1 MPPKAKFSKEEIIQA
16 ALDLVR
22 EDGISNLTAR
32 ALGTRLGSS
41 ARPIFTVFQNMDE
54 VQQAVIKAAKSLY
67 TGYIREGL
75 SETPAFKGTGMQYI
89 LFSIHEP
96 KLFQLLFM
104 KEQVNIPDLSGVLV
118 SIDENYYEILASVKD
133 TYKLSDE
140 ASQKLYQ
147 HLWIYTHGIASL
159 CATNMCRFT
168 EEEIS
173 KMITEVF
180 ISLLKEEKAGKCYD

>member
-1 MPPKAKFSKEEIIQA
+1 MPPKAKFTREEVIQA

-54 VQQAVIKAAKSLY
+54 VQQAVFDAAKALY
-67 TGYIREGL
+67 TGYIRKGL

-89 LFSIHEP
+89 RFSIHEP

-104 KEQVNIPDLSGVLV
+104 KEEANIPDLSGVLV
-118 SIDENYYEILASVKD
+118 SIDENYEQILSSVKD
-133 TYKLSDE
+133 TYNLSDKV
-140 ASQKLYQ
+140 SKKLYQ

-168 EEEIS
+168 EDEIS
-173 KMITEVF
+173 QMITEVF
-180 ISLLKEEKAGKCYD
+180 ISLLKEVKSGGIS

>member
-75 SETPAFKGTGMQYI
+75 SETPAFKGPGMQYI

-118 SIDENYYEILASVKD
+118 SIDENYDEILASVKD

>member
-118 SIDENYYEILASVKD
+118 SIDENYDEILASVKD
-133 TYKLSDE
+133 T
-140 ASQKLYQ
+140 
-147 HLWIYTHGIASL
+147 
-159 CATNMCRFT
+159 
-168 EEEIS
+168 
-173 KMITEVF
+173 
-180 ISLLKEEKAGKCYD
+180 